1 MRIGHLQFDSQSLGI
16 ALAAVVGVVVALVV
30 IRRLLGWAL
39 GPVFVFETTRLARKG
54 HTFWLRVAFALGMLG
69 LLYAVAPSEDDV
81 AKESG
86 HGVVERVRGS
96 MGHYYDYPSNLEVRS
111 AAMRQIMARF
121 AAEFS
126 NAFL

>member
-54 HTFWLRVAFALGMLG
+54 HTFWLRVAFALGMLA
-69 LLYAVAPSEDDV
+69 LLYSIAPSDSIAPSESDTADSEV
-81 AKESG
+81 EDLAYRALLESG
-86 HGVVERVRGS
+86 ADPASLG
-96 MGHYYDYPSNLEVRS
+96 
-111 AAMRQIMARF
+111 RF
-121 AAEFS
+121 LPASYHRA
-126 NAFL
+126 